1 MRYILSNFSQFVKV
15 LGLWIK
21 SKIIVILLIFLAFGS
36 GLIVGGKF
44 LKRPSIVING
54 NIVDIKDLKIDSN
67 EKVNSNKVLEST
79 GFVASSRGKYYYPKG
94 CSLAKNLSEA
104 NLLTFE
110 TEKEAIDAGYIK
122 QEKCY

>member
-1 MRYILSNFSQFVKV
+1 
-15 LGLWIK
+15 
-21 SKIIVILLIFLAFGS
+21 LIFLAFGA
-36 GLIVGGKF
+36 GLVMGGKF

-54 NIVDIKDLKIDSN
+54 NVVDIKDLKTDSN
-67 EKVNSNKVLEST
+67 QGATANKVLEIA

>member
-1 MRYILSNFSQFVKV
+1 
-15 LGLWIK
+15 
-21 SKIIVILLIFLAFGS
+21 LAFGA
-36 GLIVGGKF
+36 GLIMGGRF

-54 NIVDIKDLKIDSN
+54 NVVDIKDLKTDSN
-67 EKVNSNKVLEST
+67 QGATANKVLEIA

-94 CSLAKNLSEA
+94 CSLAKNLSAA